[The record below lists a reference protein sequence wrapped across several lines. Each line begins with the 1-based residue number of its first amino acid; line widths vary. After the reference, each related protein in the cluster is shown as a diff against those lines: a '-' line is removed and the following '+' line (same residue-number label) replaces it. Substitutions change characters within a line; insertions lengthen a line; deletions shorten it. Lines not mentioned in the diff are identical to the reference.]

1 MSGHGSGSAG
11 RETPFSRQAA
21 GLSAAA
27 GPGTPAQHAALPLP
41 PQPSYE
47 AIGYPDPPLPPPP
60 HREEPYFYKTQLC
73 RYHSSPFGCKYRS
86 RCTFAHGHH
95 ELRHSRFTGTV
106 PGPHAAGGSQQ
117 PQPQQ
122 AATWH
127 GPRPAAGPWQAAAPQ
142 EVNPAEVAALLQG
155 TAYPAPAGRGAAA
168 ERAPAVNTLGAG
180 AQSVAASP
188 MLPTEL
194 PAPWLL
200 HGPSTAEA
208 AAPVAASGAP
218 LAPPGGSPR
227 AAAAPPDQAAQP
239 GQGKGAGCSGAA
251 AAAAGSGAGGSGS
264 CHVSSTEAVC
274 IPADIQGVLQ
284 RRFNSPITCP
294 ITLEPFS
301 DPVVAADGNIY
312 EKQAIEEWLY
322 REGNDTSP
330 LTNQPLAHKML
341 MPCGTMR
348 WCMMDVVHFVT
359 AMRRQVL

>member
-1 MSGHGSGSAG
+1 
-11 RETPFSRQAA
+11 
-21 GLSAAA
+21 
-27 GPGTPAQHAALPLP
+27 
-41 PQPSYE
+41 
-47 AIGYPDPPLPPPP
+47 
-60 HREEPYFYKTQLC
+60 
-73 RYHSSPFGCKYRS
+73 
-86 RCTFAHGHH
+86 
-95 ELRHSRFTGTV
+95 
-106 PGPHAAGGSQQ
+106 
-117 PQPQQ
+117 
-122 AATWH
+122 
-127 GPRPAAGPWQAAAPQ
+127 
-142 EVNPAEVAALLQG
+142 
-155 TAYPAPAGRGAAA
+155 
-168 ERAPAVNTLGAG
+168 
-180 AQSVAASP
+180 

-322 REGNDTSP
+322 RWGR
-330 LTNQPLAHKML
+330 
-341 MPCGTMR
+341 GG
-348 WCMMDVVHFVT
+348 
-359 AMRRQVL
+359 